1 MEQRKQDETG
11 DKEECQ
17 LCRITYSIYSNFP
30 TMPSAMALN
39 AETGE
44 WFPFDRL
51 KSYATGYE
59 MAE

>member
-44 WFPFDRL
+44 
-51 KSYATGYE
+51 
-59 MAE
+59 